1 MLQIKVG
8 QEVDGKIVDKITINE
23 DTREMTFFFGKHS
36 YKRYVE
42 KGYAFTDEMLVLK
55 ENQSIETILNHKW
68 EN

>member
-1 MLQIKVG
+1 MLEIKEG
-8 QEVDGKIVDKITINE
+8 QEIDGKVIDKIIMNE

-42 KGYAFTDEMLVLK
+42 KGYAFADETLRLK
-55 ENQSIETILNHKW
+55 AKESIETILNHKW